1 MQIPLNESAFASC
14 ENLSR
19 EAYYVLY
26 YQLATYAE
34 LDSQLTLEDAITLI
48 EFHRV
53 AEHNKAL
60 LEGLKNE
67 LGNR

>member
-1 MQIPLNESAFASC
+1 MQIPLNEAAFASC
-14 ENLSR
+14 ENLSK
-19 EAYYVLY
+19 EAYYILY
-26 YQLATYAE
+26 HGLATYAE